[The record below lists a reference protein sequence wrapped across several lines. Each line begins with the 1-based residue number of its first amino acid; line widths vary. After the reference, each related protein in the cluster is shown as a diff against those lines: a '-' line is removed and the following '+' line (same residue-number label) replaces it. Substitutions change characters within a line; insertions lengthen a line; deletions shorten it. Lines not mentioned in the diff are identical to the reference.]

1 MINNLPTHS
10 FRWKN
15 REDFIPEKIDEL
27 VRKDER
33 GYFLE
38 VDVKYPKEL
47 HENYNE
53 LPFLVE
59 KIKIGREEKLEPN
72 LKDKKGYVVHIKAL
86 DQALKH
92 GLKLKMVRR
101 VIEFQQSKW
110 MKAYIMLNTK
120 LRKDAKN
127 EFEKDFF
134 KLMNN
139 SVFGKTME
147 NIRNHMD
154 IKLVTSNKK
163 YLKYVMKPNFKD
175 GFPFSKHLFAVEMGK
190 REITI
195 KKPVYLGQAIL
206 DLSKTLMYEFHC
218 DYMRPKYGS
227 KVSLCYIDTDS
238 FVYEIEMKDFYRD
251 IAKDVEKRF
260 DTGGYSKDDNRPL
273 RIGKNKKAIA
283 LMKDELGG
291 KIMTEIV
298 SLIAKMYGYRRI
310 DRLAVQHEDF
320 VACDKKLCKGT
331 KNCVVSEGLTF
342 DHYKTCLFDG
352 ETIYRKQ
359 MLSENKGHEVYTV
372 YKYKIALSRDD
383 DKRLVQADGITT
395 LAMGYV
401 MAPA

>member
-33 GYFLE
+33 VYFLE
-38 VDVKYPKEL
+38 DDVKYPKEL

-59 KIKIGREEKLEPN
+59 KIKIAREEKLEPN

-110 MKAYIMLNTK
+110 MKAYIMWNTK

-175 GFPFSKHLFAVEMGK
+175 GHPFSKHLFAVEMGK
-190 REITI
+190 TEI
-195 KKPVYLGQAIL
+195 KMNKQVYLGQAIL
-206 DLSKTLMYEFHC
+206 DLSKTLMYEFHY

-227 KVSLCYIDTDS
+227 KVKLCYMDTDS
-238 FVYEIEMKDFYRD
+238 FVYEIETEDFYRD

-260 DTGGYSKDDNRPL
+260 DTSGYSKDDNRPL
-273 RIGKNKKAIA
+273 PIGKNKKMIG

-291 KIMTEIV
+291 KIMTE
-298 SLIAKMYGYRRI
+298 
-310 DRLAVQHEDF
+310 F
-320 VACDKKLCKGT
+320 VALRT
-331 KNCVVSEGLTF
+331 KRCA
-342 DHYKTCLFDG
+342 
-352 ETIYRKQ
+352 YRK
-359 MLSENKGHEVYTV
+359 
-372 YKYKIALSRDD
+372 ID
-383 DKRLVQADGITT
+383 
-395 LAMGYV
+395 
-401 MAPA
+401 